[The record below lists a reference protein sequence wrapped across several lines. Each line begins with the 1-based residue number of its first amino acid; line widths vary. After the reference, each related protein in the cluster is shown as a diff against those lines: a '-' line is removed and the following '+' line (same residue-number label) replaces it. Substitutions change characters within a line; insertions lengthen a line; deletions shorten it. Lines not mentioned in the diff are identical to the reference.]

1 MLDNINV
8 LAIFMLVLK
17 LMQATMLAAGISS
30 LLQFRRLSP
39 ALRYLAGLIW
49 FGLLLETV
57 SEVLAFQ
64 HISNLFL
71 GPLDSAAAVL
81 LLSLVY
87 RRALQ
92 SAAFTRVQPWLAG
105 AFVLYAGVSGLLSPE
120 ITRFKPMLQVVECL
134 LVLLLVVLYFRKLL
148 NELVV
153 QRLTRDSM
161 FWVSTGLLLY
171 YLGKLQISLFSNYL
185 MQYSKQFNIAVWTV
199 HTLLLA
205 VMFGCFT
212 VALWMRPQK

>member
-1 MLDNINV
+1 MLDSVDVSAIFNLIVTLTQVMMV
-8 LAIFMLVLK
+8 LASI
-17 LMQATMLAAGISS
+17 ISI
-30 LLQFRRLSP
+30 LRFKYLTT
-39 ALRYLAGLIW
+39 AVRYLAGLIW
-49 FGLLLETV
+49 FGLLLELV
-57 SEVLAFQ
+57 SDMLHSR
-64 HISNLFL
+64 HIPNLFL

-92 SAAFTRVQPWLAG
+92 SAEFTRVQPWLAG
-105 AFVLYAGVSGLLSPE
+105 AFVLYAGVSGLLLPE
-120 ITRFKPMLQVVECL
+120 TTRFKPLLQVVECL

-153 QRLTRDSM
+153 QQLTHDPM

-171 YLGKLQISLFSNYL
+171 YLGKLQISLFSNYM
-185 MQYSKQFNIAVWTV
+185 MQYSKQFNLAVWTV
-199 HTLLLA
+199 HALLLA
-205 VMFGCFT
+205 VMYSCFC